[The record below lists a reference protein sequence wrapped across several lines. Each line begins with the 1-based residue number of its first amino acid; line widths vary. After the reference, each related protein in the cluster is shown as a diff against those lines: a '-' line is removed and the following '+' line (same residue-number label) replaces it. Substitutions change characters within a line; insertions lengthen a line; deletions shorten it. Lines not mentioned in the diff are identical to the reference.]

1 MEGVQVAF
9 VAAPLGLQILVHVLS
24 KASRETGVVC
34 EVVDG
39 CVHCSQKYV
48 SWWLREVFY
57 SHRKYEAV
65 TPSR

>member
-9 VAAPLGLQILVHVLS
+9 VAAPLGPQILVHVLS
-24 KASRETGVVC
+24 KAFRETGIVC

-39 CVHCSQKYV
+39 CVDG
-48 SWWLREVFY
+48 
-57 SHRKYEAV
+57 SHRKSKAV

>member
-9 VAAPLGLQILVHVLS
+9 VAAPLGPQVLVHVLS

-39 CVHCSQKYV
+39 CIHCSQKYV
-48 SWWLREVFY
+48 KMLSWWCGN
-57 SHRKYEAV
+57 SHLKYKPV